1 MPELPEVE
9 IVRQSLSKKI
19 KGKVIKKVLV
29 KNRNLRFKLPY
40 NFENYII
47 RKKIKKIDRFS
58 KYLILIF
65 QDNTACIIHL
75 GMSGTI
81 HLVKKN
87 NSTNITNTSFYNY
100 PKVPKKHNHIELIFN
115 GFKVIYNDPR
125 RFGFFKLLKDK
136 ESFKLYLK
144 NIGYEPLDKNF
155 TLKYLKKNILFR
167 KKCIKSILL
176 DQKIISGIGNIYAN
190 EILFHSGLN
199 PSKKGI
205 KLKDFELKY
214 LYKYSK
220 LVLKKAILKGGSSI
234 RDFRNTEGAKGSFQD
249 NFKVYNKD
257 DHNCPNKKCNYKI
270 KKINI
275 SNRSTF
281 YCENCQK

>member
-9 IVRQSLSKKI
+9 IVKKSLKKNVKDKKI
-19 KGKVIKKVLV
+19 LDVIIT
-29 KNRNLRFKLPY
+29 NRNLRFKVEKD
-40 NFENYII
+40 FEKILKNRKIQNVNRYAKNII
-47 RKKIKKIDRFS
+47 LKLNGNI
-58 KYLILIF
+58 YV
-65 QDNTACIIHL
+65 IIHL
-75 GMSGTI
+75 GMTGTF
-81 HLVKKN
+81 HLIRNNVLKN
-87 NSTNITNTSFYNY
+87 TNLSFYQSKDL
-100 PKVPKKHNHIELIFN
+100 PVKHNHIILIFKK
-115 GFKVIYNDPR
+115 FRVIYNDPR

-136 ESFKLYLK
+136 ESFKLYLN

-155 TLKYLKKNILFR
+155 NLKYLKKSILFR

-199 PSKKGI
+199 PRKKGL

-234 RDFRNTEGAKGSFQD
+234 RDFRNTEGTKGSFQD

>member
-9 IVRQSLSKKI
+9 IVKKSLKKNVKDKKI
-19 KGKVIKKVLV
+19 LDVIVT
-29 KNRNLRFKLPY
+29 NRNLRFKVEKD
-40 NFENYII
+40 FEKILKNRKIQNVNRYAKNII
-47 RKKIKKIDRFS
+47 LKLNGNI
-58 KYLILIF
+58 YV
-65 QDNTACIIHL
+65 IIHL
-75 GMSGTI
+75 GMTGTF
-81 HLVKKN
+81 HLIRNNVLKN
-87 NSTNITNTSFYNY
+87 TNLSFYQSKDL
-100 PKVPKKHNHIELIFN
+100 PVKHNHIILIFKK
-115 GFKVIYNDPR
+115 FRVIYNDPR

-136 ESFKLYLK
+136 ESFKLYLN

-155 TLKYLKKNILFR
+155 NLKYLKKSILFR

-199 PSKKGI
+199 PRKKGI

>member
-9 IVRQSLSKKI
+9 IVKKSLKKNVKDKKI
-19 KGKVIKKVLV
+19 LDVIIT
-29 KNRNLRFKLPY
+29 NRNLRFKVEKD
-40 NFENYII
+40 FEKILKNRKIQNVNRYAKNII
-47 RKKIKKIDRFS
+47 LKLNGNI
-58 KYLILIF
+58 YV
-65 QDNTACIIHL
+65 IIHL
-75 GMSGTI
+75 GMTGTF
-81 HLVKKN
+81 HLIRNNILKN
-87 NSTNITNTSFYNY
+87 TNLSFYQSKDL
-100 PKVPKKHNHIELIFN
+100 PIKHNHIILIFKK
-115 GFKVIYNDPR
+115 FRVIYNDPR

-155 TLKYLKKNILFR
+155 NLKYLKKSILFR

-199 PSKKGI
+199 PRKKGI

>member
-9 IVRQSLSKKI
+9 IVKKSLKKNVKDKKI
-19 KGKVIKKVLV
+19 LDVIVT
-29 KNRNLRFKLPY
+29 NRNLRFKVDED
-40 NFENYII
+40 FEKILKN
-47 RKKIKKIDRFS
+47 RKIKNVNRYAKNIIVELNGNI
-58 KYLILIF
+58 YV
-65 QDNTACIIHL
+65 IIHL
-75 GMSGTI
+75 GMTGTF
-81 HLVKKN
+81 HLIRNNILKN
-87 NSTNITNTSFYNY
+87 TNLSFYQSKDL
-100 PKVPKKHNHIELIFN
+100 PIKHNHIVLIFKK
-115 GFKVIYNDPR
+115 FRVIYNDPR

-155 TLKYLKKNILFR
+155 NLKYLKKNILFR

>member
-9 IVRQSLSKKI
+9 IVKKSLKKNVKDKKI
-19 KGKVIKKVLV
+19 LDVIVT
-29 KNRNLRFKLPY
+29 NRNLRFKVDKD
-40 NFENYII
+40 FEKILKNRKIQNVNRYAKNII
-47 RKKIKKIDRFS
+47 VELSGNI
-58 KYLILIF
+58 YV
-65 QDNTACIIHL
+65 IIHL
-75 GMSGTI
+75 GMTGTF
-81 HLVKKN
+81 HLIRKN
-87 NSTNITNTSFYNY
+87 ILKNTNLSFYQSKDL
-100 PKVPKKHNHIELIFN
+100 PIKHNHIILIFKK
-115 GFKVIYNDPR
+115 FRVIYNDPR
-125 RFGFFKLLKDK
+125 RFGFFRLLKDK

-155 TLKYLKKNILFR
+155 TLNYLKKNILFR

-199 PSKKGI
+199 PRKKGL

-249 NFKVYNKD
+249 NFKVYDKD
-257 DHNCPNKKCNYKI
+257 NHNCPNKKCNYKI

>member
-9 IVRQSLSKKI
+9 IVKKSLKKNVKDKKI
-19 KGKVIKKVLV
+19 LDVIVT
-29 KNRNLRFKLPY
+29 NRNLRFKVEKD
-40 NFENYII
+40 FEKILKNRKIQNVNRYAKNII
-47 RKKIKKIDRFS
+47 LKLNGNI
-58 KYLILIF
+58 YV
-65 QDNTACIIHL
+65 IIHL
-75 GMSGTI
+75 GMTGTF
-81 HLVKKN
+81 HLIRNNVLKN
-87 NSTNITNTSFYNY
+87 TNLSFYQSKDL
-100 PKVPKKHNHIELIFN
+100 PVKHNHIILIFKK
-115 GFKVIYNDPR
+115 FRVIYNDPR

-136 ESFKLYLK
+136 ESFKLYLN

-155 TLKYLKKNILFR
+155 NLKYLKKSILFR

-234 RDFRNTEGAKGSFQD
+234 RDFRNTEGDKGSFQD

>member
-9 IVRQSLSKKI
+9 IVKKSLKKNVKDKKI
-19 KGKVIKKVLV
+19 LDVIVT
-29 KNRNLRFKLPY
+29 NRNLRFKVEKD
-40 NFENYII
+40 FEKILKNRKIQNVNRYAKNII
-47 RKKIKKIDRFS
+47 LKLNGNI
-58 KYLILIF
+58 YV
-65 QDNTACIIHL
+65 IIHL
-75 GMSGTI
+75 GMTGTF
-81 HLVKKN
+81 HLIRNNVLKN
-87 NSTNITNTSFYNY
+87 TNLSFYQSKDL
-100 PKVPKKHNHIELIFN
+100 PVKHNHIILIFKK
-115 GFKVIYNDPR
+115 FRIIYNDPR

-136 ESFKLYLK
+136 ESFKLYLN

-155 TLKYLKKNILFR
+155 NLKYLKKNILFR
-167 KKCIKSILL
+167 NKCIKSILL

-199 PSKKGI
+199 PRKKGL

-220 LVLKKAILKGGSSI
+220 LVLRKAILKGGSSI

>member
-9 IVRQSLSKKI
+9 IVKKSLKKNVKDKKI
-19 KGKVIKKVLV
+19 LDVIVT
-29 KNRNLRFKLPY
+29 NRNLRFKVDKD
-40 NFENYII
+40 FEKILKNRKIQNVNRYAKNII
-47 RKKIKKIDRFS
+47 VELNGNI
-58 KYLILIF
+58 YV
-65 QDNTACIIHL
+65 IIHL
-75 GMSGTI
+75 GMTGTF
-81 HLVKKN
+81 HLIRKN
-87 NSTNITNTSFYNY
+87 ILKNTNLSFYQSKDL
-100 PKVPKKHNHIELIFN
+100 PIKHNHIILIFKK
-115 GFKVIYNDPR
+115 FRVIYNDPR

-136 ESFKLYLK
+136 ESFKLYLN

-155 TLKYLKKNILFR
+155 NLKYLKKSILFR

-199 PSKKGI
+199 PRKKGI

>member
-9 IVRQSLSKKI
+9 IVKKSLKKNVKDKKI
-19 KGKVIKKVLV
+19 LDVIVT
-29 KNRNLRFKLPY
+29 NRNLRFKVEKD
-40 NFENYII
+40 FEKILKNRKIQNVNRYAKNII
-47 RKKIKKIDRFS
+47 LKLNGNI
-58 KYLILIF
+58 YV
-65 QDNTACIIHL
+65 IIHL
-75 GMSGTI
+75 GMTGTF
-81 HLVKKN
+81 HLIRNNILKN
-87 NSTNITNTSFYNY
+87 TNLSFYQSKDL
-100 PKVPKKHNHIELIFN
+100 PVKHNHIILIFKK
-115 GFKVIYNDPR
+115 FRVIYNDPR

-155 TLKYLKKNILFR
+155 NLKYLKKRILFR

>member
-9 IVRQSLSKKI
+9 IVKKSLKKNVKDKKI
-19 KGKVIKKVLV
+19 LDVIVT
-29 KNRNLRFKLPY
+29 NRNLRFKVEKD
-40 NFENYII
+40 FEKILKNRKIQNVNRYAKNII
-47 RKKIKKIDRFS
+47 LKLNGNI
-58 KYLILIF
+58 YV
-65 QDNTACIIHL
+65 IIHL
-75 GMSGTI
+75 GMTGTF
-81 HLVKKN
+81 HLIRNNVLKN
-87 NSTNITNTSFYNY
+87 TNLSFYQSKDL
-100 PKVPKKHNHIELIFN
+100 PVKHNHIILIFKK
-115 GFKVIYNDPR
+115 FRIIYNDPR

-136 ESFKLYLK
+136 ESFKLYLN

-155 TLKYLKKNILFR
+155 NLKYLKKSILFR

>member
-9 IVRQSLSKKI
+9 IVKKSLKKNVKDKKI
-19 KGKVIKKVLV
+19 LDVIVT
-29 KNRNLRFKLPY
+29 NRNLRFKVDKD
-40 NFENYII
+40 FEKILKNRKIQNVNRYAKNIIVELNGNIYI
-47 RKKIKKIDRFS
+47 
-58 KYLILIF
+58 
-65 QDNTACIIHL
+65 IIHL
-75 GMSGTI
+75 GMTGTF
-81 HLVKKN
+81 HLIRNNILKN
-87 NSTNITNTSFYNY
+87 TNLSFYQSKDL
-100 PKVPKKHNHIELIFN
+100 PIKHNHIVLIFKK
-115 GFKVIYNDPR
+115 FRVIYNDPR

-155 TLKYLKKNILFR
+155 NLKYLKKSILFR

-199 PSKKGI
+199 PRKKGL

-234 RDFRNTEGAKGSFQD
+234 RDFRNTEGAKGSFQN
-249 NFKVYNKD
+249 NFKVYDKD
-257 DHNCPNKKCNYKI
+257 NHNCPNKKCNYKI

>member
-9 IVRQSLSKKI
+9 IVKKSLKKNVKDKKI
-19 KGKVIKKVLV
+19 LDVIVT
-29 KNRNLRFKLPY
+29 NRNLRFKVEKD
-40 NFENYII
+40 FEKILKNRKIQNVNRYAKNII
-47 RKKIKKIDRFS
+47 LELNGNI
-58 KYLILIF
+58 YV
-65 QDNTACIIHL
+65 IIHL
-75 GMSGTI
+75 GMTGTF
-81 HLVKKN
+81 HLIRNNVLKN
-87 NSTNITNTSFYNY
+87 TNLSFYQSKDL
-100 PKVPKKHNHIELIFN
+100 PVKHNHIILIFKK
-115 GFKVIYNDPR
+115 FRVIYNDPR

-136 ESFKLYLK
+136 ESFKLYLN

-155 TLKYLKKNILFR
+155 NLKYLKKSILFR

>member
-9 IVRQSLSKKI
+9 IVKKSLKKNVKDKKI
-19 KGKVIKKVLV
+19 LDVIVT
-29 KNRNLRFKLPY
+29 NRNLRFKVEKD
-40 NFENYII
+40 FEKILKNRKIQNVNRYAKNII
-47 RKKIKKIDRFS
+47 LKLNGNI
-58 KYLILIF
+58 YV
-65 QDNTACIIHL
+65 IIHL
-75 GMSGTI
+75 GMTGTF
-81 HLVKKN
+81 HLIRNNVLKN
-87 NSTNITNTSFYNY
+87 TNLSFYQSKDL
-100 PKVPKKHNHIELIFN
+100 PVKHNHIILIFKK
-115 GFKVIYNDPR
+115 FRVIYNYPR

-136 ESFKLYLK
+136 ESFKLYLN

-155 TLKYLKKNILFR
+155 NLKYLKKSILFR

>member
-9 IVRQSLSKKI
+9 IVKKSLKKNVKDKKI
-19 KGKVIKKVLV
+19 LDVIVT
-29 KNRNLRFKLPY
+29 NRNLRFKVDKD
-40 NFENYII
+40 FEKILKNRKIQNVNRYAKNII
-47 RKKIKKIDRFS
+47 LELNGNI
-58 KYLILIF
+58 YV
-65 QDNTACIIHL
+65 IIHL
-75 GMSGTI
+75 GMTGTF
-81 HLVKKN
+81 HLIRNNVLKN
-87 NSTNITNTSFYNY
+87 TNLSFYQSKDL
-100 PKVPKKHNHIELIFN
+100 PVKHNHIILIFKK
-115 GFKVIYNDPR
+115 FRVIYNDPR

-136 ESFKLYLK
+136 ESFKLYLN

-155 TLKYLKKNILFR
+155 NLKYLKKSILFR

-220 LVLKKAILKGGSSI
+220 LVLRKAILKGGSSI

>member
-9 IVRQSLSKKI
+9 IVKKSLKKNVKDKKI
-19 KGKVIKKVLV
+19 LDVVIT
-29 KNRNLRFKLPY
+29 NRNLRFKVEKD
-40 NFENYII
+40 FEKILKNRKIQNVNRYAKNII
-47 RKKIKKIDRFS
+47 LKLNGNI
-58 KYLILIF
+58 YV
-65 QDNTACIIHL
+65 IIHL
-75 GMSGTI
+75 GMTGTF
-81 HLVKKN
+81 HLIRNNVLKN
-87 NSTNITNTSFYNY
+87 TNLSFYQSKDL
-100 PKVPKKHNHIELIFN
+100 PVKHNHIILIFKK
-115 GFKVIYNDPR
+115 FRIIYNDPR

-136 ESFKLYLK
+136 ESFKLYLN

-155 TLKYLKKNILFR
+155 NLKYLKKSILFR

-220 LVLKKAILKGGSSI
+220 LVLRKAILKGGSSI
-234 RDFRNTEGAKGSFQD
+234 RDFRNTEGDKGSFQD

>member
-9 IVRQSLSKKI
+9 IVKKSLKKNVKDKKI
-19 KGKVIKKVLV
+19 LDVIVT
-29 KNRNLRFKLPY
+29 NRNLRFKVDKD
-40 NFENYII
+40 FEKILKNRKIQNVNRYAKNII
-47 RKKIKKIDRFS
+47 VELNGNI
-58 KYLILIF
+58 YV
-65 QDNTACIIHL
+65 IIHL
-75 GMSGTI
+75 GMTGTF
-81 HLVKKN
+81 HLIRNNILKN
-87 NSTNITNTSFYNY
+87 TNLSFYQSKDL
-100 PKVPKKHNHIELIFN
+100 PIKHNHIVLIFKK
-115 GFKVIYNDPR
+115 FRVIYNDPR

-155 TLKYLKKNILFR
+155 NLKYLKKSILFR

-199 PSKKGI
+199 PRKKGL

-249 NFKVYNKD
+249 NFKVYDKD
-257 DHNCPNKKCNYKI
+257 NHNCPNKKCNYKI

>member
-9 IVRQSLSKKI
+9 IVKKSLKKNVKDKKI
-19 KGKVIKKVLV
+19 LNVIVN
-29 KNRNLRFKLPY
+29 NRNLRFKVDED
-40 NFENYII
+40 FEKILKN
-47 RKKIKKIDRFS
+47 RKIKNVNRYAKNIIVEL
-58 KYLILIF
+58 KGNVYV
-65 QDNTACIIHL
+65 IIHL
-75 GMSGTI
+75 GMTGTF
-81 HLVKKN
+81 HLIRNNILKN
-87 NSTNITNTSFYNY
+87 TNLSFYQSKDL
-100 PKVPKKHNHIELIFN
+100 PIKHNHIVLIFKK
-115 GFKVIYNDPR
+115 FRVIYNDPR

-136 ESFKLYLK
+136 ESLKLYLK
-144 NIGYEPLDKNF
+144 NIGREPLDKNF
-155 TLKYLKKNILFR
+155 NLKYLKKSILFR

-199 PSKKGI
+199 PRKKGI

-249 NFKVYNKD
+249 NFKVYDKD
-257 DHNCPNKKCNYKI
+257 NHNCPNKKCNYKI

>member
-9 IVRQSLSKKI
+9 IVKKSLKKNVKDKKI
-19 KGKVIKKVLV
+19 LDVIVT
-29 KNRNLRFKLPY
+29 NRNLRFKVEKD
-40 NFENYII
+40 FEKILKNRKIQNVNRYAKNII
-47 RKKIKKIDRFS
+47 LKLNGNI
-58 KYLILIF
+58 YV
-65 QDNTACIIHL
+65 IIHL
-75 GMSGTI
+75 GMTGTF
-81 HLVKKN
+81 HLIRNNVLKN
-87 NSTNITNTSFYNY
+87 TNLSFYQSKDL
-100 PKVPKKHNHIELIFN
+100 PIKHNHIILIFKK
-115 GFKVIYNDPR
+115 FRLIYNDPR

-136 ESFKLYLK
+136 ESFKLYLN

-155 TLKYLKKNILFR
+155 NLKYLKKSVLFR

-199 PSKKGI
+199 PKKKGL

-234 RDFRNTEGAKGSFQD
+234 RDFRNTEGDKGSFQD

>member
-9 IVRQSLSKKI
+9 IVKKSLKKNVKDKKI
-19 KGKVIKKVLV
+19 LDVIVT
-29 KNRNLRFKLPY
+29 NRNLRFKVDKD
-40 NFENYII
+40 FEKILKNRKIQNVNRYAKNII
-47 RKKIKKIDRFS
+47 LKLNGNI
-58 KYLILIF
+58 YV
-65 QDNTACIIHL
+65 IIHL
-75 GMSGTI
+75 GMTGTF
-81 HLVKKN
+81 HLIRNNILKN
-87 NSTNITNTSFYNY
+87 TNLSFYQSKDL
-100 PKVPKKHNHIELIFN
+100 PIKHNHIVLIFKK
-115 GFKVIYNDPR
+115 FRVIYNDPR

-155 TLKYLKKNILFR
+155 NLKYLKKSILFR

-199 PSKKGI
+199 PRKKGL

>member
-9 IVRQSLSKKI
+9 IVKKSLKKNVKDKKI
-19 KGKVIKKVLV
+19 LDVIVT
-29 KNRNLRFKLPY
+29 NRNLRFKVEKD
-40 NFENYII
+40 FEKILKNRKIQNVNRYAKNII
-47 RKKIKKIDRFS
+47 LKLNGNI
-58 KYLILIF
+58 YV
-65 QDNTACIIHL
+65 IIHL
-75 GMSGTI
+75 GMTGTF
-81 HLVKKN
+81 HLIRNNVLKN
-87 NSTNITNTSFYNY
+87 TNLSFYQSKDL
-100 PKVPKKHNHIELIFN
+100 PVKHNHIILIFKK
-115 GFKVIYNDPR
+115 FRVIYNDPR

-136 ESFKLYLK
+136 ESFKLYLN

-155 TLKYLKKNILFR
+155 NLKYLKKSILFR

>member
-9 IVRQSLSKKI
+9 IVKKSLKKNVKDKKI
-19 KGKVIKKVLV
+19 LDVIVT
-29 KNRNLRFKLPY
+29 NRNLRFKVDED
-40 NFENYII
+40 FEKILKN
-47 RKKIKKIDRFS
+47 RKIKKVDRYA
-58 KYLILIF
+58 KNIILELNVNIYV
-65 QDNTACIIHL
+65 IIHL
-75 GMSGTI
+75 GMTGTF
-81 HLVKKN
+81 HLIRNNVLKN
-87 NSTNITNTSFYNY
+87 TNLSFYQSKDL
-100 PKVPKKHNHIELIFN
+100 PVKHNHIILIFKK
-115 GFKVIYNDPR
+115 FRVIYNDPR

-155 TLKYLKKNILFR
+155 NLKYLKKSILFR

-199 PSKKGI
+199 PRKKGL

-220 LVLKKAILKGGSSI
+220 LVLRKAILKGGSSI
-234 RDFRNTEGAKGSFQD
+234 RDFRNTEGDKGSFQD

>member
-9 IVRQSLSKKI
+9 IVKKSLKKNVKDKKI
-19 KGKVIKKVLV
+19 LDVIVT
-29 KNRNLRFKLPY
+29 NRNLRFKVDKD
-40 NFENYII
+40 FEKILKNRKIQNVNRYAKNII
-47 RKKIKKIDRFS
+47 VELNGNI
-58 KYLILIF
+58 YV
-65 QDNTACIIHL
+65 IIHL
-75 GMSGTI
+75 GMTGTF
-81 HLVKKN
+81 HLIRNNILKN
-87 NSTNITNTSFYNY
+87 TNLSFYQSKDL
-100 PKVPKKHNHIELIFN
+100 PIKHNHIVLIFKK
-115 GFKVIYNDPR
+115 FRVIYNDPR

-155 TLKYLKKNILFR
+155 NLKYLKKSILFR

-199 PSKKGI
+199 PRKKGL

>member
-9 IVRQSLSKKI
+9 IVKKSLKKNVKDKKI
-19 KGKVIKKVLV
+19 LDVIVT
-29 KNRNLRFKLPY
+29 NRNLRFKVEKD
-40 NFENYII
+40 FEKILKNRKIQNVNRYAKNII
-47 RKKIKKIDRFS
+47 LELNGNIYVIV
-58 KYLILIF
+58 
-65 QDNTACIIHL
+65 HL
-75 GMSGTI
+75 GMTGTF
-81 HLVKKN
+81 HLIRNNIYKN
-87 NSTNITNTSFYNY
+87 TNLSFYQSKDL
-100 PKVPKKHNHIELIFN
+100 PIKHNHIILIFKK
-115 GFKVIYNDPR
+115 FRLIYNDPR

-136 ESFKLYLK
+136 ESFKLYLN

-155 TLKYLKKNILFR
+155 NLKYLKKSILFR

-205 KLKDFELKY
+205 KLRDFELKY

>member
-9 IVRQSLSKKI
+9 IVKKSLKKNVKDKKI
-19 KGKVIKKVLV
+19 LDVIVT
-29 KNRNLRFKLPY
+29 NRNLRFKVEKD
-40 NFENYII
+40 FEKILKNRKIQNVNRYAKNII
-47 RKKIKKIDRFS
+47 VELNGNI
-58 KYLILIF
+58 YV
-65 QDNTACIIHL
+65 IIHL
-75 GMSGTI
+75 GMTGTF
-81 HLVKKN
+81 HLIRNNVLKN
-87 NSTNITNTSFYNY
+87 TNLSFYQSKDL
-100 PKVPKKHNHIELIFN
+100 PVKHNHIILIFKK
-115 GFKVIYNDPR
+115 FRVIYNDPR

-136 ESFKLYLK
+136 ESFKLYLN

-155 TLKYLKKNILFR
+155 NLKYLKKSILFR

>member
-9 IVRQSLSKKI
+9 IVKKSLKKNVKDKKI
-19 KGKVIKKVLV
+19 LDVIIT
-29 KNRNLRFKLPY
+29 NRNLRFKVEKD
-40 NFENYII
+40 FEKILKNRKIQNVNRYAKNII
-47 RKKIKKIDRFS
+47 LKLNGNI
-58 KYLILIF
+58 YV
-65 QDNTACIIHL
+65 IIHL
-75 GMSGTI
+75 GMTGTF
-81 HLVKKN
+81 HLIRNNVLKN
-87 NSTNITNTSFYNY
+87 TNLSFYQSKDL
-100 PKVPKKHNHIELIFN
+100 PVKHNHIILIFKK
-115 GFKVIYNDPR
+115 FRVIYNDPR

-136 ESFKLYLK
+136 ESFKLYLN

-155 TLKYLKKNILFR
+155 NLKYLKKSILFR

-249 NFKVYNKD
+249 NFKVYDKD
-257 DHNCPNKKCNYKI
+257 NHNCPNKKCNYKN
-270 KKINI
+270 KKINN

>member
-9 IVRQSLSKKI
+9 IVKKSLKKNVKDKKI
-19 KGKVIKKVLV
+19 LDVVIT
-29 KNRNLRFKLPY
+29 NRNLRFKVEKD
-40 NFENYII
+40 FEKILKNRKIQNVNRYAKNII
-47 RKKIKKIDRFS
+47 LELNGNI
-58 KYLILIF
+58 YV
-65 QDNTACIIHL
+65 IIHL
-75 GMSGTI
+75 GMTGTF
-81 HLVKKN
+81 HLIRNNVLKN
-87 NSTNITNTSFYNY
+87 TNLSFYQSKDL
-100 PKVPKKHNHIELIFN
+100 PVKHNHIILIFKK
-115 GFKVIYNDPR
+115 FRVIYNDPR

-136 ESFKLYLK
+136 ESFKLYLN

-155 TLKYLKKNILFR
+155 NLKYLKKSILFR

-199 PSKKGI
+199 PRKKGI

-220 LVLKKAILKGGSSI
+220 LVLRKAILKGGSSI
-234 RDFRNTEGAKGSFQD
+234 RDFRNTEGDKGSFQD

>member
-9 IVRQSLSKKI
+9 IVKKSLKKNVKDKKI
-19 KGKVIKKVLV
+19 LDVIVT
-29 KNRNLRFKLPY
+29 NRNLRFKVEKD
-40 NFENYII
+40 FEKILKNRKIQNVNRYAKNII
-47 RKKIKKIDRFS
+47 LELNGNI
-58 KYLILIF
+58 YV
-65 QDNTACIIHL
+65 IIHL
-75 GMSGTI
+75 GMTGTF
-81 HLVKKN
+81 HLIRNNIYKN
-87 NSTNITNTSFYNY
+87 TNLSFYQSKDL
-100 PKVPKKHNHIELIFN
+100 PIKHNHIILIFKK
-115 GFKVIYNDPR
+115 FRLIYNDPR

-136 ESFKLYLK
+136 ESFKLYLN

-155 TLKYLKKNILFR
+155 NLKYLKKSILFR

-199 PSKKGI
+199 PRKKGI

>member
-9 IVRQSLSKKI
+9 IVKKSLKKNVKDKKI
-19 KGKVIKKVLV
+19 LDVIVT
-29 KNRNLRFKLPY
+29 NRNLRFKVDKD
-40 NFENYII
+40 FEKILKNRKIQNVNRYAKNII
-47 RKKIKKIDRFS
+47 VELNGNI
-58 KYLILIF
+58 YL
-65 QDNTACIIHL
+65 IIHL
-75 GMSGTI
+75 GMTGTF
-81 HLVKKN
+81 HLIRNNILKN
-87 NSTNITNTSFYNY
+87 TNLSFYQSKDL
-100 PKVPKKHNHIELIFN
+100 PVKHNHIILIFKK
-115 GFKVIYNDPR
+115 FRVIYNDPR

-136 ESFKLYLK
+136 ESLKLYLK
-144 NIGYEPLDKNF
+144 NIGREPLDKNF
-155 TLKYLKKNILFR
+155 NLKYLKKSILFR

-199 PSKKGI
+199 PRKKGI

-249 NFKVYNKD
+249 NFKVYDKD
-257 DHNCPNKKCNYKI
+257 NHNCPNKKCNYKI

>member
-9 IVRQSLSKKI
+9 IVKKSLKKNVKDKKI
-19 KGKVIKKVLV
+19 LDVIVT
-29 KNRNLRFKLPY
+29 NRNLRFKVEKD
-40 NFENYII
+40 FEKILKNRKIQNVNRYAKNII
-47 RKKIKKIDRFS
+47 LKLNGNI
-58 KYLILIF
+58 YV
-65 QDNTACIIHL
+65 IIHL
-75 GMSGTI
+75 GMTGTF
-81 HLVKKN
+81 HLIRNNVLKN
-87 NSTNITNTSFYNY
+87 TNLSFYQSKDL
-100 PKVPKKHNHIELIFN
+100 PVKHNHIILIFKK
-115 GFKVIYNDPR
+115 FRVIYNDPR

-136 ESFKLYLK
+136 ESFKLYLN

-155 TLKYLKKNILFR
+155 NLKYLKKSILFR

-190 EILFHSGLN
+190 EILFRSGLN
-199 PSKKGI
+199 PRKKGL

-214 LYKYSK
+214 LCKYSK

>member
-9 IVRQSLSKKI
+9 IVKKSLKKNVKDKKI
-19 KGKVIKKVLV
+19 LDVIVT
-29 KNRNLRFKLPY
+29 NRNLRFKVDKD
-40 NFENYII
+40 FEKILKNRKIQNVNRYAKNII
-47 RKKIKKIDRFS
+47 VELNGNI
-58 KYLILIF
+58 YV
-65 QDNTACIIHL
+65 IIHL
-75 GMSGTI
+75 GMTGTF
-81 HLVKKN
+81 HLIRNNILKN
-87 NSTNITNTSFYNY
+87 TNLSFYQSKDL
-100 PKVPKKHNHIELIFN
+100 PIKHNHIVLIFKK
-115 GFKVIYNDPR
+115 FRVIYNDPR

-155 TLKYLKKNILFR
+155 NLKYLKKSILFR

-199 PSKKGI
+199 PRKKGL

-234 RDFRNTEGAKGSFQD
+234 RDFRNTEGTKGSFQD

>member
-9 IVRQSLSKKI
+9 IVKKSLKKNVKDKKI
-19 KGKVIKKVLV
+19 LDVIVT
-29 KNRNLRFKLPY
+29 NRNLRFKVDKD
-40 NFENYII
+40 FEKILKNRKIQNVNRYAKNII
-47 RKKIKKIDRFS
+47 LKLNGNI
-58 KYLILIF
+58 YV
-65 QDNTACIIHL
+65 IIHL
-75 GMSGTI
+75 GMTGTF
-81 HLVKKN
+81 HLIRNNVLKN
-87 NSTNITNTSFYNY
+87 TNLSFYQSKDL
-100 PKVPKKHNHIELIFN
+100 PVKHNHIILIFKK
-115 GFKVIYNDPR
+115 FRVIYNDPR

-136 ESFKLYLK
+136 ESFKLYLN
-144 NIGYEPLDKNF
+144 NIGYEPFDKNF
-155 TLKYLKKNILFR
+155 NLKYLKKSILFR

-234 RDFRNTEGAKGSFQD
+234 RDFRNTEGAKESFQD
-249 NFKVYNKD
+249 NFKVYDKD
-257 DHNCPNKKCNYKI
+257 NHNCPNKKCNYKI

>member
-9 IVRQSLSKKI
+9 IVKKSLKKNVKDKKI
-19 KGKVIKKVLV
+19 LDVIVT
-29 KNRNLRFKLPY
+29 NRNLRFKVEKD
-40 NFENYII
+40 FEKILKNRKIQNVNRYAKNII
-47 RKKIKKIDRFS
+47 LKLNGNI
-58 KYLILIF
+58 YV
-65 QDNTACIIHL
+65 IIHL
-75 GMSGTI
+75 GMTGTF
-81 HLVKKN
+81 HLIRNNIYKN
-87 NSTNITNTSFYNY
+87 TNLSFYQSKDL
-100 PKVPKKHNHIELIFN
+100 PVKHNHIILIFKK
-115 GFKVIYNDPR
+115 FRVIYNDPR

-136 ESFKLYLK
+136 ESFKLYLN

-155 TLKYLKKNILFR
+155 NLKYLKKSILFR

>member
-9 IVRQSLSKKI
+9 IVKKSLKKNVKDKKI
-19 KGKVIKKVLV
+19 LDVIVT
-29 KNRNLRFKLPY
+29 NRNLRLKVDED
-40 NFENYII
+40 FEKILKN
-47 RKKIKKIDRFS
+47 RKIKKVDRYA
-58 KYLILIF
+58 KNIILELNGNIYV
-65 QDNTACIIHL
+65 IIHL
-75 GMSGTI
+75 GMTGTF
-81 HLVKKN
+81 HLIRNNILKN
-87 NSTNITNTSFYNY
+87 TNLSFYQSKDL
-100 PKVPKKHNHIELIFN
+100 PIKHNHIVLIFKK
-115 GFKVIYNDPR
+115 FRVIYNDPR
-125 RFGFFKLLKDK
+125 RFGFFKLFKDK
-136 ESFKLYLK
+136 ESFNLYLK
-144 NIGYEPLDKNF
+144 NIGYEPFDKNF
-155 TLKYLKKNILFR
+155 NLKYLKKRILFR

-199 PSKKGI
+199 PRKKGLN
-205 KLKDFELKY
+205 LKDLELKY

-234 RDFRNTEGAKGSFQD
+234 RDFRNTEGTKGSFQD

>member
-9 IVRQSLSKKI
+9 IVKKSLKKNVKDKKI
-19 KGKVIKKVLV
+19 LDVVIT
-29 KNRNLRFKLPY
+29 NRNLRFKVEKD
-40 NFENYII
+40 FEKILKNRKIQNVNRYAKNII
-47 RKKIKKIDRFS
+47 LELNGNI
-58 KYLILIF
+58 YV
-65 QDNTACIIHL
+65 IIHL
-75 GMSGTI
+75 GMTGTF
-81 HLVKKN
+81 HLIRNNIYKN
-87 NSTNITNTSFYNY
+87 TNLSFYQSKDL
-100 PKVPKKHNHIELIFN
+100 PIKHNHIILIFKK
-115 GFKVIYNDPR
+115 FRLIYNDPR

-136 ESFKLYLK
+136 ESFKLYLN

-155 TLKYLKKNILFR
+155 NLKYLKKNILFR
-167 KKCIKSILL
+167 NKCIKSILL

-199 PSKKGI
+199 PRKKGI

-220 LVLKKAILKGGSSI
+220 LVLRKAILKGGSSI

>member
-9 IVRQSLSKKI
+9 IVKKSLKKNVKDKKI
-19 KGKVIKKVLV
+19 LNVIVT
-29 KNRNLRFKLPY
+29 NRNLRFKVDED
-40 NFENYII
+40 FEKILKN
-47 RKKIKKIDRFS
+47 RKIKNVSRYAKNIIVELNGNI
-58 KYLILIF
+58 YL
-65 QDNTACIIHL
+65 IIHL
-75 GMSGTI
+75 GMTGTF
-81 HLVKKN
+81 HLIRNNILKN
-87 NSTNITNTSFYNY
+87 TNLSFYQSKDL
-100 PKVPKKHNHIELIFN
+100 PIKHNHIVLV
-115 GFKVIYNDPR
+115 FKKFRVIYNDPR
-125 RFGFFKLLKDK
+125 RFGFFKLLKDE

-155 TLKYLKKNILFR
+155 NLKYLKKSILFR

-199 PSKKGI
+199 PRKKGL

-249 NFKVYNKD
+249 NFKVYDKD
-257 DHNCPNKKCNYKI
+257 NHNCPNKKCNYKI

-281 YCENCQK
+281 YCQNCQK

>member
-9 IVRQSLSKKI
+9 IVKKSLKKNVKDKKI
-19 KGKVIKKVLV
+19 LDVIVT
-29 KNRNLRFKLPY
+29 NRNLRFKVDKD
-40 NFENYII
+40 FEKILKNRKIQNVNRYAKNII
-47 RKKIKKIDRFS
+47 LELNGNI
-58 KYLILIF
+58 YV
-65 QDNTACIIHL
+65 IIHL
-75 GMSGTI
+75 GMTGTF
-81 HLVKKN
+81 HLIRNNILKN
-87 NSTNITNTSFYNY
+87 TNLSFYQSKDL
-100 PKVPKKHNHIELIFN
+100 PIKHNHIVLIFKK
-115 GFKVIYNDPR
+115 FRVIYNDPR

-199 PSKKGI
+199 PRKKGL

-249 NFKVYNKD
+249 NFKVYDKD
-257 DHNCPNKKCNYKI
+257 NHNCPNKKCNYKI

>member
-9 IVRQSLSKKI
+9 IVKKSLKKNVKDKKI
-19 KGKVIKKVLV
+19 LDVIVT
-29 KNRNLRFKLPY
+29 NRNLRFKVEKD
-40 NFENYII
+40 FEKILKNRKIQNVNRYAKNII
-47 RKKIKKIDRFS
+47 LKLNGNI
-58 KYLILIF
+58 YV
-65 QDNTACIIHL
+65 IIHL
-75 GMSGTI
+75 GMTGTF
-81 HLVKKN
+81 HLIRNNVLKN
-87 NSTNITNTSFYNY
+87 TNLSFYQSKDL
-100 PKVPKKHNHIELIFN
+100 PIKHNHIILIFKK
-115 GFKVIYNDPR
+115 FRLIYNDPR

-136 ESFKLYLK
+136 ESFKLYLN

-155 TLKYLKKNILFR
+155 NLKYLKKSILFR

>member
-9 IVRQSLSKKI
+9 IVKKSLKKNVKDKKI
-19 KGKVIKKVLV
+19 LDVIVI
-29 KNRNLRFKLPY
+29 NRNLRFKVDKD
-40 NFENYII
+40 FEKILKN
-47 RKKIKKIDRFS
+47 RKIKKVDRYA
-58 KYLILIF
+58 KNIILELNGNIYV
-65 QDNTACIIHL
+65 IIHL
-75 GMSGTI
+75 GMTGTF
-81 HLVKKN
+81 HLIRNNILKN
-87 NSTNITNTSFYNY
+87 TNLSFYQSKDL
-100 PKVPKKHNHIELIFN
+100 PIKHNHIVLIFKK
-115 GFKVIYNDPR
+115 FRVIYNDPR
-125 RFGFFKLLKDK
+125 RFGFFKLFKDK
-136 ESFKLYLK
+136 ESFNLYLK
-144 NIGYEPLDKNF
+144 NIGYEPFDKNF
-155 TLKYLKKNILFR
+155 NLKYLKKRILFR

-199 PSKKGI
+199 PRKKGLN
-205 KLKDFELKY
+205 LKDLELKY

-234 RDFRNTEGAKGSFQD
+234 RDFRNTEGTKGSFQD

>member
-1 MPELPEVE
+1 M
-9 IVRQSLSKKI
+9 
-19 KGKVIKKVLV
+19 
-29 KNRNLRFKLPY
+29 KNF
-40 NFENYII
+40 
-47 RKKIKKIDRFS
+47 
-58 KYLILIF
+58 LIPI
-65 QDNTACIIHL
+65 
-75 GMSGTI
+75 
-81 HLVKKN
+81 
-87 NSTNITNTSFYNY
+87 
-100 PKVPKKHNHIELIFN
+100 
-115 GFKVIYNDPR
+115 
-125 RFGFFKLLKDK
+125 KLLRL
-136 ESFKLYLK
+136 F
-144 NIGYEPLDKNF
+144 F
-155 TLKYLKKNILFR
+155 YLKKNILFR
-167 KKCIKSILL
+167 NKCIKSILL

-199 PSKKGI
+199 PRKKGL

-234 RDFRNTEGAKGSFQD
+234 RDFRNTEGDKGSFQD